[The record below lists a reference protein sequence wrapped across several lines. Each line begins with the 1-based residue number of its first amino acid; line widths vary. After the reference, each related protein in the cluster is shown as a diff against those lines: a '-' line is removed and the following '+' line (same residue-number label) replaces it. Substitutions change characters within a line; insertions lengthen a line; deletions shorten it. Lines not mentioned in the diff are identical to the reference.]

1 MLDYL
6 GRAQLET
13 IECYQLSHQEF
24 CPFCLPERV
33 SVGGRWRNAD
43 PSSARF
49 SQLTCMPYVDRRRS
63 MLDWRLLSDICTN
76 SS

>member
-6 GRAQLET
+6 GRAQLKT

-24 CPFCLPERV
+24 FPFCLPDSV

-49 SQLTCMPYVDRRRS
+49 SQLTCMPHVDRRRS
-63 MLDWRLLSDICTN
+63 MLEAFAV
-76 SS
+76 